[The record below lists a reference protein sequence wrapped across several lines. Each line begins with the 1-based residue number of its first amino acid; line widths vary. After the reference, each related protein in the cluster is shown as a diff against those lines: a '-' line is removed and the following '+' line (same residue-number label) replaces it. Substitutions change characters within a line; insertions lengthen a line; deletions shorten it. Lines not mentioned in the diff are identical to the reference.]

1 MQVDVVRPVLC
12 YEAIVATCQLV
23 VQAWTVWPC
32 KHATILSVILCFEPH
47 QRTLNQP
54 IAPNWCL
61 CSVTVVQLQCQ
72 LYHDIHITSWTVV
85 YEQLCYI
92 LLSCETVSRRTEKK
106 QTNKQTKKNNKKKKT
121 KNKWPLHGQDLSY
134 SVSVSVYLWVCYRCY
149 RVHV

>member
-23 VQAWTVWPC
+23 VQAWTVWPW

-61 CSVTVVQLQCQ
+61 YGVTVVQLQCQ

-85 YEQLCYI
+85 YEQLCYNTI
-92 LLSCETVSRRTEKK
+92 IMWDSVQKDRKK
-106 QTNKQTKKNNKKKKT
+106 ANKQTKKKKQQKKT

>member
-23 VQAWTVWPC
+23 VQAWTVWPW

-106 QTNKQTKKNNKKKKT
+106 QTNKQTKKKTTKKNKKQMT
-121 KNKWPLHGQDLSY
+121 TSRTRSIIFCLSQCIL
-134 SVSVSVYLWVCYRCY
+134 VSVL
-149 RVHV
+149 